1 MKKKR
6 TGRHGMFHK
15 ILRLHIFILILA
27 LSAAIA
33 TPGGAFSKVIHEGD
47 STFIVDRH
55 GERWDVTRARSLGFM
70 PERFQHGIGRNA
82 FTPLDDSSMKDKS
95 QKTSES
101 LRVIGISDGKQA
113 NAYSVPRLWRHE
125 VANSSIGDIKIAATY

>member
-1 MKKKR
+1 
-6 TGRHGMFHK
+6 MFRN
-15 ILRLHIFILILA
+15 LLHLYIFILILA

-33 TPGGAFSKVIHEGD
+33 TLGGAFSRVVHDGD
-47 STFIVDRH
+47 STFIIDRY
-55 GERWDVTRARSLGFM
+55 GERWDVTQARSLGFM

-82 FTPLDDSSMKDKS
+82 FTPLDDSSLKDNS
-95 QKTSES
+95 DSASPS

-125 VANSSIGDIKIAATY
+125 VANSSLGDKKIAAAY

>member
-1 MKKKR
+1 
-6 TGRHGMFHK
+6 MFRN
-15 ILRLHIFILILA
+15 LLHLYIFILILA

-33 TPGGAFSKVIHEGD
+33 TLGGAFSRVVHDGD
-47 STFIVDRH
+47 STFIIDRY
-55 GERWDVTRARSLGFM
+55 GERWDVTQARSLGFM

-82 FTPLDDSSMKDKS
+82 FTPLDDSSLKDNSDSAS
-95 QKTSES
+95 QS

-125 VANSSIGDIKIAATY
+125 VANSSLGDKKIAAAY

>member
-1 MKKKR
+1 
-6 TGRHGMFHK
+6 MFRK
-15 ILRLHIFILILA
+15 LLHLYVFILILV

-33 TPGGAFSKVIHEGD
+33 APGGAFSRVVHEGD
-47 STFIVDRH
+47 STFIIDRH
-55 GERWDVTRARSLGFM
+55 GERWDVTQARSLGFM

-82 FTPLDDSSMKDKS
+82 FTPLDDSSLKDNSDSAS
-95 QKTSES
+95 QS

-125 VANSSIGDIKIAATY
+125 VANSSLGDKKIAAAY